1 MTYRNPTPDDPPV
14 KLPAF
19 LERSRIINV
28 VELSALLGYSVEHT
42 RRLYRTGKIP
52 APVRIA
58 GRKVGWP
65 AHIAG
70 KLVGASDQEAA

>member
-1 MTYRNPTPDDPPV
+1 MSYRNPSPDDPPV

-28 VELSALLGYSVEHT
+28 VEMAALLGYSVEHT

-52 APVRIA
+52 APVKIA

-65 AHIAG
+65 AHVAG